1 MSGIFGAS
9 FSWNLYSDLQS
20 MLYYT
25 FIVHA
30 FEAGTIIAIVGG
42 VIGYFVVLRRSAF
55 AAHALSHIG
64 FAGAAG
70 AVVLNLFY
78 PWVTPL
84 YGLLAF
90 TTGGAA
96 AMAGLGKRASQRDM
110 SIGITLAFMLGL
122 GSLFITLY
130 GIYGAA
136 FSEEAYSILF
146 GDIFGITTLN
156 VVITLLAGMIL
167 LLLTSFIYRPLL
179 FSSLDQEVAE
189 AKGMPTLRLG
199 LVFMLLLAVA
209 TSIAVQIIGVLLIFS
224 LLVTPAAVAQ
234 QVTTRPSRAILV
246 SVIVAV
252 VATWLGIFISYYI
265 NFPASFFITSL
276 SFGAYLIAR
285 YVYPKVRPSSILRG
299 RAQESEETK
308 EHTHESSK
316 EIPAIPERTS

>member
-1 MSGIFGAS
+1 MFYYS
-9 FSWNLYSDLQS
+9 F
-20 MLYYT
+20 M
-25 FIVHA
+25 VHA
-30 FEAGTIIAIVGG
+30 FEAGTIVSIVAG

-70 AVVLNLFY
+70 AVVVNLFF

-130 GIYGAA
+130 GIYGQGY
-136 FSEEAYSILF
+136 SEEAYSILF
-146 GDIFGITTLN
+146 GDILGITTLN
-156 VVITLLAGMIL
+156 VVITLLAGIAL

-189 AKGMPTLRLG
+189 AKGMSTLTLG
-199 LVFMLLLAVA
+199 LVFMLLVAVA
-209 TSIAVQIIGVLLIFS
+209 VSIAVQFVGVLLIFS

-234 QVTTRPSRAILV
+234 QVSTRPARAILTAI
-246 SVIVAV
+246 IVAI
-252 VATWLGIFISYYI
+252 VATWLGLFMSWYI
-265 NFPASFFITSL
+265 NFPVSFFITSL
-276 SFGAYLIAR
+276 TFGAYLISR
-285 YVYPKVRPSSILRG
+285 YVYPKIRPSSMLR
-299 RAQESEETK
+299 RNAQQSEELT
-308 EHTHESSK
+308 EHAHETSK
-316 EIPAIPERTS
+316 EIPIIPEQTS